1 MNVKRFFVLLFAVPL
16 LLVACSKPEDKF
28 VGEYDG
34 TIELPDGLIE
44 ARKLFALQSG
54 DDPDEVEAILT
65 SGAIGMELRE
75 NGLCTMTT
83 TYDEDSALTH
93 GTWTLN
99 DEGTQITVRIPI
111 DDETAEARGLPS
123 GSGRLR
129 VLDVSEDG
137 KTLTYEEERLNRT
150 VVTTFTRK

>member
-1 MNVKRFFVLLFAVPL
+1 MKRLWVAVIAASLVLA
-16 LLVACSKPEDKF
+16 ACDKPEDKF

-34 TIELPDGLIE
+34 TIEVPPGLIE
-44 ARKLFALQSG
+44 AMKLFAIQRGSNP
-54 DDPDEVEAILT
+54 DDVEAAMT
-65 SGAIGMELRE
+65 SGTLAMELRG
-75 NGLCTMTT
+75 NGSCTMTT
-83 TYDEDSALTH
+83 TFDEDSALTD

-111 DDETAEARGLPS
+111 DDETAEARDLPS